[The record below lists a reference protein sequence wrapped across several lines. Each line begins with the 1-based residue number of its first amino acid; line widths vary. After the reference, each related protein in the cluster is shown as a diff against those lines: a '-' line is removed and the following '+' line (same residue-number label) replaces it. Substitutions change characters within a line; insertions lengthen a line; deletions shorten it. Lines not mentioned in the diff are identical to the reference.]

1 MLIFFKK
8 IQNSDEKSKKR
19 WLVILSGISIIIVIT
34 AWAYYMNAF
43 VLKNPNEAAS
53 QEIEV
58 GFWPVF
64 KTGMAVTAGN
74 IKIKAKNFIMD
85 IISKIPKI
93 GGEKKITIENPR

>member
-64 KTGMAVTAGN
+64 KTGLAVTAGN
-74 IKIKAKNFIMD
+74 IKIKAKNFIID
-85 IISKIPKI
+85 IIYKIPKI